1 MFELVY
7 EELSTEISI
16 PVAMCKI
23 SFTDSILD
31 QFSPE
36 KSQTVLSIV
45 PRYWLGERKA
55 PGVKKENQ
63 QSQSG

>member
-1 MFELVY
+1 MFYLVY

-23 SFTDSILD
+23 SFTASILD
-31 QFSPE
+31 QLSPE

-45 PRYWLGERKA
+45 PRY
-55 PGVKKENQ
+55 
-63 QSQSG
+63 

>member
-45 PRYWLGERKA
+45 PRY
-55 PGVKKENQ
+55 
-63 QSQSG
+63 